1 MPAVNPIG
9 IAKNTFGSFL
19 PSTSLFI
26 PEIQR
31 PFAWEDDQI
40 KDYVRDVKGVLQL
53 RTKHPDR
60 SLEHFFGTFVLQRG
74 LDLRGESVIDGQ
86 QRITAVNLTL
96 GLLKAEME
104 RQIVLIQGAGG
115 PQVTGLVGRLTG
127 HVSSLEPCL
136 RCPPDVHNNLRNRLI
151 PSPEIAN
158 TFNSFVTSGDGVVA
172 GEQSGPAI
180 KLRSC
185 AETIQEHL
193 IADDELYLG
202 KQSAEKVDHLI
213 NLKSVIL
220 ESLLFVV
227 VTTQSAD
234 ASYDLFTSLNA
245 TGKPLNAIDL
255 LKVWAISASVGSA
268 HEDFVTQVTRKMATP
283 RDESDKPEAYLE
295 KFFHARTYYG
305 KVRTSPPKAF
315 VEDVRKAIFK
325 DPIYVDAAL
334 ATSNM
339 PNKLKSELEIAADW
353 RDIYYKLISKPAESP
368 YQGVSPFETQR
379 LVSLLGGSL
388 KHTLAVPMLMVAAA
402 KLNSHD
408 FFELVHLVERLFFRV
423 KQICRKRES
432 HLSKLYAK
440 WMELIDLGLHD
451 IKIVKDEANK
461 LIKDHASDEL
471 FAMDLLSELKYGDP
485 SVKYFLWM
493 LDLYAAKPAPAPLAT
508 DLSELTIEHIAP
520 QSLRNDPIELQNAG
534 INDQEDIDRL
544 GNLCLLTMP
553 ENNDLSDHNFSE
565 KKRIVASWPHEP
577 FCQLTR
583 IVFLQNTNNSWGSQ
597 NMANREFDLVTRA
610 KQVFSF

>member
-1 MPAVNPIG
+1 
-9 IAKNTFGSFL
+9 
-19 PSTSLFI
+19 
-26 PEIQR
+26 
-31 PFAWEDDQI
+31 
-40 KDYVRDVKGVLQL
+40 
-53 RTKHPDR
+53 
-60 SLEHFFGTFVLQRG
+60 
-74 LDLRGESVIDGQ
+74 
-86 QRITAVNLTL
+86 
-96 GLLKAEME
+96 ME

-127 HVSSLEPCL
+127 HISSLEPCL
-136 RCPPDVHNNLRNRLI
+136 RCPPDANNNLRNRLI
-151 PSPEIAN
+151 PSPEIAS

-172 GEQSGPAI
+172 SEQSGPAI
-180 KLRSC
+180 HLRSC

-227 VTTQSAD
+227 VRTQSAD

-245 TGKPLNAIDL
+245 TGKPLNAMDL

-268 HEDFVTQVTRKMATP
+268 HEDFVTKVTRKMATP
-283 RDESDKPEAYLE
+283 RDRSDEPEAYLE

-339 PNKLKSELEIAADW
+339 PNKLKSELQIAADW
-353 RDIYYKLISKPAESP
+353 RDIYYQLISKPAESP
-368 YQGVSPFETQR
+368 YQGVSPFNTQR

-408 FFELVHLVERLFFRV
+408 FFELVQLVERLFFRV

-440 WMELIDLGLHD
+440 WMELIDLGQHD
-451 IKIVKDEANK
+451 IKIVKVGANK

-471 FAMDLLSELKYGDP
+471 FAMDLVSELKYGDP

-493 LDLYAAKPAPAPLAT
+493 LDLYAAKPAPAQLAT

-534 INDQEDIDRL
+534 INDPEDIDRL

-553 ENNDLSDHNFSE
+553 ENNYLGDHNFSE
-565 KKRIVASWPHEP
+565 KKKIVASWPYQP

-583 IVFLQNTNNSWGSQ
+583 IVFLQNTSNSWGSQ
-597 NMANREFDLVTRA
+597 DMVNREIDLVTRA